1 MVLQRLTTL
10 LRAVRWM
17 GRRGLPWTG
26 NTEGFVACSS
36 CFANQGLRLDA
47 VRLGSTHASR
57 CPRCGTTRS
66 RKLTSDRL
74 ITLAQHFFVWGSVR
88 RFDYGAAP
96 AIQFNDTRETDIA
109 MPGELDEDA
118 RVFEELLSVG
128 FFAYEP
134 RWWLFGEVEPLKR
147 LRDETSR
154 SREIERILREY
165 RATTLGEE
173 NCFYRVRQNPRV
185 PSDVSEYDS
194 PPPPPLA
201 DGRLA
206 AHTGAVMYGSTDL
219 DTCLHECRV
228 SAEDDLFVATLR
240 PRRELKLLDLSRL
253 LGEPRRVSEFES
265 LDLAVN
271 MLFLAGE
278 HSYPVTR
285 AISRAVQQ
293 AGFDGMVYPSYFS
306 MLRNGVKPFETTYGI
321 SHRRI
326 PQYREFE
333 NSKISPNYAIFG
345 RPVEKGLVEVQ
356 CINRVVLST
365 VVYSV
370 HFGPALDPSG
380 SWRMRRPDRGGRTQ
394 LT

>member
-1 MVLQRLTTL
+1 
-10 LRAVRWM
+10 M
-17 GRRGLPWTG
+17 GRRGLSLTRNTG
-26 NTEGFVACSS
+26 GFVACSS
-36 CFANQGLRLDA
+36 CFVNQGLRLDA

-57 CPRCGTTRS
+57 CPRCGTTMS

-74 ITLAQHFFVWGSVR
+74 SVLAQHFFVWGSVR

-96 AIQFNDTRETDIA
+96 AIQFNDMRETDIA

-118 RVFEELLSVG
+118 RVFEEVLSVG

-154 SREIERILREY
+154 SKEIDRILREY
-165 RATTLGEE
+165 RTTTLGEE
-173 NCFYRVRQNPRV
+173 NCFYRVRKNPRV

-194 PPPPPLA
+194 SPAPLS
-201 DGRLA
+201 DGRLD
-206 AHTGAVMYGSTDL
+206 AHTAPVMYGSTDL

-228 SAEDDLFVATLR
+228 SVEDDLFVATLR
-240 PRRELKLLDLSRL
+240 PRRELALLDLSRL
-253 LGEPRRVSEFES
+253 LDEPQEVSEFES

-285 AISRAVQQ
+285 AISRAVQK

-306 MLRNGVKPFETTYGI
+306 MLKNGVKPFETTYGI

-333 NSKISPNYAIFG
+333 DAKISPNYAIFG

-365 VVYSV
+365 VGYSV

-380 SWRMRRPDRGGRTQ
+380 SWRRPKRGRGAPADIA
-394 LT
+394 

>member
-1 MVLQRLTTL
+1 M
-10 LRAVRWM
+10 
-17 GRRGLPWTG
+17 
-26 NTEGFVACSS
+26 ACSS
-36 CFANQGLRLDA
+36 CFVNQGLRLDA

-57 CPRCGTTRS
+57 CPRCGTTRG

-96 AIQFNDTRETDIA
+96 AIQFNDMRETDIA

-118 RVFEELLSVG
+118 RVFEEVLSVG

-134 RWWLFGEVEPLKR
+134 RFWLFGEVEPLKR

-154 SREIERILREY
+154 SKEIERILRDY
-165 RATTLGEE
+165 RTTTLGEE
-173 NCFYRVRQNPRV
+173 NCFYRVRKNPRV

-194 PPPPPLA
+194 PSVPLS
-201 DGRLA
+201 DGRLD
-206 AHTGAVMYGSTDL
+206 AHTGSVMYGSTDL

-228 SAEDDLFVATLR
+228 SVEDDLFVATLR
-240 PRRELKLLDLSRL
+240 PRRELALLDLSRL
-253 LGEPRRVSEFES
+253 LDEPQEVSEFES

-278 HSYPVTR
+278 HSYPITR
-285 AISRAVQQ
+285 AISRAAQQ

-306 MLRNGVKPFETTYGI
+306 MLKNGVKPFETTYGI

-333 NSKISPNYAIFG
+333 DAKISPNYVIFG
-345 RPVEKGLVEVQ
+345 RPVEEGLVEVK

-380 SWRMRRPDRGGRTQ
+380 SWRRPKSPGVEMGSPILRRWRAEACAV
-394 LT
+394 